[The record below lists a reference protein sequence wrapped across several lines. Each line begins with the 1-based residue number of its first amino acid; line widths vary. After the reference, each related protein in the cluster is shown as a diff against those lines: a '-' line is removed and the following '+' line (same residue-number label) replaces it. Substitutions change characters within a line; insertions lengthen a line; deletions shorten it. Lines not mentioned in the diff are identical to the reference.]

1 MKTTEGPDDTPGI
14 DMASMMDCIF
24 LLIIFFLVAATI
36 RKKHQELPTLLP
48 DAISHVKVEQAS
60 DAVILTV
67 FPGEGDSVRVAVST
81 RSEMAANAAA
91 AATAVA
97 AGQAAPAG
105 PSAVSLDVAMGKVS
119 SLATSPE
126 TPIVIRA
133 QSGLPY
139 GRVAEVMG
147 LLTANDYR
155 VVDLDYFG
163 R

>member
-48 DAISHVKVEQAS
+48 DAISHAKIEQAP
-60 DAVILTV
+60 DTVVLTV
-67 FPGEGDSVRVAVST
+67 YPGEGDTVRVAVASK
-81 RSEMAANAAA
+81 SELTANAAA
-91 AATAVA
+91 AAAAVA

-105 PSAVSLDVAMGKVS
+105 PPAVSLESAMGRVS
-119 SLATSPE
+119 SLATSPD

-133 QSGLPY
+133 QSGLAY

-147 LLTANDYR
+147 LLTLNDYR